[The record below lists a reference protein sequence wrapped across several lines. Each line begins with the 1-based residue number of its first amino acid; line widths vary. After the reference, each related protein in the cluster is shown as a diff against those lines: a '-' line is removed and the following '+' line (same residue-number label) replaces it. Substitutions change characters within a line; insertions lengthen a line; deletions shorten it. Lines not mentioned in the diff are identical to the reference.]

1 MPASPWDA
9 FCAQMRGA
17 VEGGFHYD
25 KATDDHAGSATL
37 WPRHPAD
44 VQHAHRLCVQHG
56 VTLALDLGSRPASLS
71 RPVLWVSAGV
81 DLGSIERLQPD
92 GPSWFVQ
99 PGCMLGQL
107 EAAGLPGFDSLP
119 GHLSVAEWLA
129 DRALCN
135 WPRGQT
141 ALSGISHLSVL
152 LADGSSAVLGPFG
165 AHQETP
171 LAGGAQRRLVSSL
184 FELVASSTA
193 LPCLQAPQW
202 PGRYRLDALRPAQ
215 DGAINLA
222 HLMAGHGGNLAWV
235 EWVVLDE
242 RLLGRQAEGAGDGFT
257 AWRGGDDP
265 ALQGPA
271 QALDACVKTLFDPT
285 GLYASSTL
293 FQ

>member
-1 MPASPWDA
+1 MPASPWES
-9 FCAQMRGA
+9 FCAQMRGV

-25 KATDDHAGSATL
+25 KASDDHPGSATL

-44 VQHAHRLCVQHG
+44 VQHARRLCAEHG
-56 VTLALDLGSRPASLS
+56 VALALDLGSRPATLA

-81 DLGSIERLQPD
+81 DLGSVERLQPG

-107 EAAGLPGFDSLP
+107 EAACLPGFDTMP
-119 GHLSVAEWLA
+119 GHLSVAEWVA

-141 ALSGISHLSVL
+141 CLSGISHLSVL

-165 AHQETP
+165 ANQETP
-171 LAGGAQRRLVSSL
+171 LAGGQRRLVSSL
-184 FELVASSTA
+184 FELAASATA
-193 LPCLQAPQW
+193 LSCLQAPLW
-202 PGRYRLDALRPAQ
+202 PGRYRLDALRPEQASE
-215 DGAINLA
+215 INLA
-222 HLMAGHGGNLAWV
+222 HLMAGHGGNLGWI

-242 RLLGRQAEGAGDGFT
+242 RLLGRQAENAGDGFT
-257 AWRGGDDP
+257 PWRGCINP
-265 ALQGPA
+265 ALQGESR
-271 QALDACVKTLFDPT
+271 ALDASVKALFDPLN
-285 GLYASSTL
+285 LYASSAL